1 MAEDPKDTKSRD
13 PYLYSGCQNRR
24 KRGTRFFPTRQEAEG
39 WAQVQRVRR
48 QNQGDRVFD
57 DKELAVFG
65 LTVADAIKFTLDH
78 YRRKAA
84 SVPVEDAIG
93 QLIESKRAAKR
104 SDSYCYILGL
114 NLQKVSKHFEGRM
127 ISTISA
133 TEIERFLSGLALA
146 PETWNTIRRD
156 CVTLWS
162 YALKAGYATENVAKA
177 VERATA
183 IDKPPGILM
192 PAQAAALLS
201 ESKDNDLLA
210 FHSIG
215 LFAGL
220 RVAEI
225 KALDW
230 KDVDLAGGFIHVSAA
245 KSKTR
250 SRRLVPILDNLRAWL
265 QPIAK
270 PAGPVVERLTTQ
282 APRSCQGTRWN
293 EGMAR

>member
-1 MAEDPKDTKSRD
+1 M
-13 PYLYSGCQNRR
+13 
-24 KRGTRFFPTRQEAEG
+24 
-39 WAQVQRVRR
+39 
-48 QNQGDRVFD
+48 
-57 DKELAVFG
+57 FG

-78 YRRKAA
+78 YRRQAA
-84 SVPVEDAIG
+84 SVPVEDAIR

-177 VERATA
+177 AERATS
-183 IDKPPGILM
+183 IDKPPGILT
-192 PAQAAALLS
+192 PAQAAALLA

-250 SRRLVPILDNLRAWL
+250 SRRLVPILDNLAGMAATYRQASRAGCR
-265 QPIAK
+265 AC
-270 PAGPVVERLTTQ
+270 TTQ
-282 APRSCQGTRWN
+282 APRSCQGTRRN
-293 EGMAR
+293 QGMAG